1 MPGDG
6 RTVEKFGGPE
16 VRIPWRFES
25 PANRA
30 PTQSRRTPY
39 ASRVSVCPSCGHEN
53 EEGAKFCSQC
63 ATPLVAG
70 TTGGGTERKVITV
83 LFADL
88 VGFTSKAERLDPED
102 VQAVL
107 APYHERLRY
116 ELERW
121 GGTVEKF
128 IGDAVVALFGAPVT
142 RENDPERAVRAALA
156 IRDWIAEEAKLQVR
170 IGVNT
175 GEALVKLGARPES
188 GEGMAAGDV
197 VNTTARLQAA
207 APTNGILAGETTYR
221 ATAEAIEYRQHPA
234 VDAKG
239 KTEPVPVWEVMQAR
253 ARFGVDLTP
262 EARTP
267 LVGRERELD
276 QLVGALERARQQR
289 SPELVTLIGVPGIGK
304 SRLVGELFQSV
315 ERGGQLTYWRQ
326 GRSIGY
332 GEGVSY
338 WALAEMVK
346 AQAGILETDRDA
358 EVDAKLTRAVEQLI
372 DEDTE
377 WVLSHLRPLV
387 GQAGDAAAGS
397 QEEAFAAWRRFF
409 EALAERYPLV
419 LVFEDIQWAD
429 DGLLD
434 FIDHLVDWVR
444 DVPMLLLCTARLELL
459 ERRPAWG
466 GGKMNAATVA
476 LAPLSND
483 ETAALISALS
493 ERPLLEAAT
502 QTALLD
508 RAGGNPLYAEQYVR
522 MLAERGSAEDL
533 PLPESV
539 QGIIAAR
546 LDSLPL
552 EEKAILQDA
561 AVVGKVFWLGALGAT
576 EQQLHALQ
584 QKEFVQRARRSSV
597 AGEIEFAFKHLLVR
611 DVAYGQIPRSQRAQK
626 HLRAA
631 EWIESLGRPEDH
643 AEMVAHHYLSALEL
657 ARAAGEE
664 VHAFADRARV
674 ALCEAGDRA
683 LALNALPQAEHYF
696 SDAIDL
702 TPQDD
707 QGCPALLL
715 RLGEARYLRSWGGFA
730 ELKEAQAG
738 LLAVGDRESAAE
750 AALRLTAIAWAK
762 GNREGVTAHL
772 DDARSLVAGRPA
784 SRVQASVLAEVAR
797 YDMLADRND
806 SAIATG
812 RQALRMAEELGL
824 DDIRTRA
831 LNNVGAS
838 RVAAGDPGGV
848 DDLEASIAIAS
859 KINAAA
865 DLIRGYNN
873 LGTMK
878 LLLGRLDEAQPHI
891 LEAHRLAQ
899 HFGHHGFAQWSEGGP
914 LIGDAFERGRW
925 DEVVERADAFLAA
938 LGDSTHYQ
946 ASSAYLFRAVV
957 RLGRG
962 DLTGAEHDAEQGLQL
977 ARPVGDPQLWGS
989 ILEFAAFVFDSAGN
1003 ERRAT
1008 ETLDEALALMSELG
1022 QLGWVVVSTWA
1033 SAWVAWRLERGE
1045 EFLHIVR
1052 DEPLESP
1059 WLWGARA
1066 IAAGDFARAADIFG
1080 EMRAT
1085 TLEAFFRLQAAES
1098 LVADDRRAEADVQLR
1113 AALVFYRSVG
1123 ATRYVREG
1131 EELLAASA

>member
-1 MPGDG
+1 MDG
-6 RTVEKFGGPE
+6 
-16 VRIPWRFES
+16 
-25 PANRA
+25 
-30 PTQSRRTPY
+30 SRRTPY

-63 ATPLVAG
+63 ATPL
-70 TTGGGTERKVITV
+70 TSDTPGGGTERKVITV

-128 IGDAVVALFGAPVT
+128 IGDAVVALFGAPVAH
-142 RENDPERAVRAALA
+142 ENDPERAVRAALA
-156 IRDWIAEEAKLQVR
+156 IRDWIVEEATLQVR
-170 IGVNT
+170 IAVNT
-175 GEALVKLGARPES
+175 GEALVKLDARPEF

-221 ATAEAIEYRQHPA
+221 ATAETIEFRGHSA
-234 VDAKG
+234 VEAKG
-239 KTEPVPVWEVMQAR
+239 KKDSVPVWEVVQAR

-267 LVGRERELD
+267 LVGRERELG
-276 QLVGALERARQQR
+276 QLVGALERSRHQR

-304 SRLVGELFQSV
+304 SRLVGELFQSI

-326 GRSIGY
+326 GRSLGY
-332 GEGVSY
+332 GDGVSY

-346 AQAGILETDRDA
+346 AQSGILETDSDRD
-358 EVDAKLTRAVEQLI
+358 VQAKLARAVEQLM
-372 DEDTE
+372 DEDAE

-387 GQAGDAAAGS
+387 GQAADNAAGS

-419 LVFEDIQWAD
+419 LVFEDIHWAD

-434 FIDHLVDWVR
+434 FIEHLADWVR

-466 GGKMNAATVA
+466 GGKLNAATVA
-476 LAPLSND
+476 LAPLSNE

-493 ERPLLEAAT
+493 ERPLLEATT
-502 QTALLD
+502 QKALLD

-522 MLAERGSAEDL
+522 MLAERGSVEDL

-584 QKEFVQRARRSSV
+584 QKEFVQRARRSTV

-626 HLRAA
+626 HLHAA

-643 AEMVAHHYLSALEL
+643 AEMVAHHYVSALEL
-657 ARAAGEE
+657 VRAAGEDSS
-664 VHAFADRARV
+664 AFAGRGRV
-674 ALCEAGDRA
+674 ALREAGQRA
-683 LALNALPQAEHYF
+683 LSLNALPQAEGYF
-696 SDAIDL
+696 SDALTL
-702 TPQDD
+702 TPRED
-707 QGCPALLL
+707 GERAVLLL
-715 RLGEARYLRSWGGFA
+715 RLGEARYLKDWGGSA
-730 ELKEAQAG
+730 ELAEAQVSFVAAG
-738 LLAVGDRESAAE
+738 DPESAAE
-750 AALRLTAIAWAK
+750 AALMLADIAWTK
-762 GNREGVTAHL
+762 GSREGVAVHL
-772 DDARSLVAGRPA
+772 DDARSLVSGRAG
-784 SRVQASVLAEVAR
+784 SRVQASVLTQVAR

-812 RQALRMAEELGL
+812 REALRMAEQLGL
-824 DDIRTRA
+824 DDVRTSA

-838 RVAAGDPGGV
+838 RVAAGDPGGLE
-848 DDLEASIAIAS
+848 DLEESIAIAS
-859 KINAAA
+859 KLNSAA
-865 DLIRGYNN
+865 DLVRGYNN

-878 LLLGRLDEAQPHI
+878 LLLGRLDDARLDI
-891 LEAHRLAQ
+891 LEAHRLAE

-914 LIGDAFERGRW
+914 LIGDAFQYGRW
-925 DEVVERADAFLAA
+925 DEVVERADAFLAR
-938 LGDSTHYQ
+938 LGEGTHYQ
-946 ASSAYLFRAVV
+946 ASSAYLFRALV

-962 DLTGAEHDAEQGLQL
+962 DPIGAEQDAEQGLQL

-989 ILEFAAFVFDSAGN
+989 SLEFAAFVFDSVGN
-1003 ERRAT
+1003 DRRAL
-1008 ETLDEALALMSELG
+1008 ETFDEMLALMRELP

-1033 SAWVAWRLERGE
+1033 SAWVAWRLGRAD
-1045 EFLHIVR
+1045 EFLDILR
-1052 DEPLESP
+1052 DEPLNSP
-1059 WLWGARA
+1059 WLSGARA
-1066 IAAGDFARAADIFG
+1066 IAAGDCARAAGIFG
-1080 EMRAT
+1080 EIGT
-1085 TLEAFFRLQAAES
+1085 PTLEAFFRLRAAEVF
-1098 LVADDRRAEADVQLR
+1098 VAEDRRVEADEQLR
-1113 AALVFYRSVG
+1113 AALAFYRGVG
-1123 ATRYVREG
+1123 ATLYMREG
-1131 EELLAASA
+1131 EALLAASA